1 MKSATP
7 NRARSTD
14 SLHFEQS
21 NSILL
26 PAIVPRGAEVAQ
38 VATRPSLESDGDI
51 SQVTDDPRSGTVQ
64 RKSRSSRTTTTRHVG
79 SVVRS

>member
-1 MKSATP
+1 MKSEIGHTESSSFDGQFTF
-7 NRARSTD
+7 RAIEFYS
-14 SLHFEQS
+14 SSGE
-21 NSILL
+21 
-26 PAIVPRGAEVAQ
+26 AKVAQ